1 MGEAFIEKVS
11 PVAVCSNVFFTSY
24 HFLSQLFSPVF
35 YLRAQIG
42 NICKV
47 FYIISL
53 CSGETSSSLV
63 AGYVRLPAYAV
74 SFRLKQLK
82 KLCSVNL
89 DMWIRAPIIIGILE
103 YSFKLSVVYSD
114 IYVFIY
120 LIIKSRI
127 WAAGST
133 SGFPSVSLFHTLFLS
148 VSLYCSNWEYQISSI
163 RLVTFDISFTFSQM
177 READ

>member
-11 PVAVCSNVFFTSY
+11 PVAVCSNVFFTSH

-63 AGYVRLPAYAV
+63 AGYARLPAYAV

-127 WAAGST
+127 LSSWFDKWLSFCLPL
-133 SGFPSVSLFHTLFLS
+133 SHSLSLRLSLLLKLRILNKLNTIGHIWHFFHL
-148 VSLYCSNWEYQISSI
+148 
-163 RLVTFDISFTFSQM
+163 
-177 READ
+177 